1 MKQSKRARVWLIL
14 TAVLAVVIVGA
25 LIAVPRVLKSL
36 YPVRYDEFVEIY
48 AKDNDLEKSFVFAVI
63 KCESSFDP
71 RAVSH
76 ADARG
81 LMQML
86 PETFEDLQ
94 ARLGETL
101 PVEDLFDPETS
112 IRYGCYYYRYL
123 MDQFGNDEALAVCAY
138 HAGIGNVKKWLA
150 DPQYS
155 KDGTSLDS
163 IPFKETEKYL
173 KRVMRAK
180 KMYEKLYHF

>member
-1 MKQSKRARVWLIL
+1 MKPTKRSRTWLIL
-14 TAVLAVVIVGA
+14 LLVLAVVIVGA
-25 LIAVPRVLKSL
+25 LVAVPRVLKSL
-36 YPVRYDEFVEIY
+36 YPVRYDDFVEIY
-48 AKDNDLEKSFVFAVI
+48 ADEYELEKSFVYAVI
-63 KCESSFDP
+63 KCESGFDKN
-71 RAVSH
+71 AVSS

-86 PETFEDLQ
+86 PATFEDLQ
-94 ARLGETL
+94 RHTGETL
-101 PVEDLFDPETS
+101 PEEALFDPETA

-150 DPQYS
+150 NPQYS
-155 KDGTSLDS
+155 KDGASLDA
-163 IPFKETEKYL
+163 IPFKETERYL
-173 KRVMRAK
+173 DRVMQSK

>member
-1 MKQSKRARVWLIL
+1 M
-14 TAVLAVVIVGA
+14 
-25 LIAVPRVLKSL
+25 
-36 YPVRYDEFVEIY
+36 
-48 AKDNDLEKSFVFAVI
+48 
-63 KCESSFDP
+63 
-71 RAVSH
+71 
-76 ADARG
+76 
-81 LMQML
+81 
-86 PETFEDLQ
+86 
-94 ARLGETL
+94 
-101 PVEDLFDPETS
+101 EDLFDPETS